1 MWRVWLMNS
10 LKIVLKVQGNR
21 EVGEESSVVAAQG
34 RSPDLQT
41 LFRRFWKVAA
51 PYWNSDDKV
60 QARLQLA
67 GVFSLTLVTTGIS
80 VGFNFLGRDFFNALA
95 SKVMSICGRSWFC
108 LSSIYHLSGH
118 IMFACIWIW
127 DFVLLFTLVCS
138 GNKKLNCFKFI
149 NARQGSRAIHE
160 ATTVLLG
167 WLCWRNPGEHI
178 AALS

>member
-1 MWRVWLMNS
+1 MNS

-95 SKVMSICGRSWFC
+95 SKVMSICGRS
-108 LSSIYHLSGH
+108 
-118 IMFACIWIW
+118 
-127 DFVLLFTLVCS
+127 
-138 GNKKLNCFKFI
+138 
-149 NARQGSRAIHE
+149 
-160 ATTVLLG
+160 
-167 WLCWRNPGEHI
+167 
-178 AALS
+178 